1 MSAVMKSDKQ
11 SSIIIESTNI
21 GSGTVRGASCNA
33 NKYPKEDDSTIASFL
48 LKSEKLHVIPI
59 KSQNA

>member
-11 SSIIIESTNI
+11 SSIIIENTNI

-33 NKYPKEDDSTIASFL
+33 NKNPNEVDSAIAGFL
-48 LKSEKLHVIPI
+48 LKS
-59 KSQNA
+59 QNYM